1 MAKKLFN
8 ILIIFLSVVGTIPL
22 AILGLLTPY
31 VFVAFML
38 GISDIIFVVIISLN
52 AYCLGVDNREG

>member
-1 MAKKLFN
+1 MTKKIFN
-8 ILIIFLSVVGTIPL
+8 ILTIFLSVVGIIPL

-38 GISDIIFVVIISLN
+38 GISDIIFVVIIAINS
-52 AYCLGVDNREG
+52 YELGCEKEN